1 MIRGPE
7 RQCRKWAA
15 AALVLPF
22 VAGCLPGNPIVETSS
37 ESSSVGESEGESE
50 SEGGGG
56 EGLFGCDLPSCTFV
70 VVSQTLDD
78 RVDVFDVSANPQL
91 RARVVVDLKPD
102 PSGLQ
107 TAGNLLDEPYGI
119 DVYQGDLRLLLGHYP
134 DTKLGSLVVLPE
146 GLTAGVTAGAVIET
160 AEFFDGA
167 NFVSPARGLELD
179 RQEAIFALSHS
190 SGKIIVGVFAN
201 DLRAL
206 EWPNASQLLI
216 IDPSQEGAAA
226 IGAFDLG
233 GLDVP
238 CRGAW
243 GMAAVDDQQ
252 APKRVALACDGS
264 NSVAMVELPANLG
277 ELSPADAAGSIS
289 GCGVELLG
297 AGWTTRFVAA
307 DGSGGALALQSQLV
321 KGPRLWRVGSGCEVL
336 PATES
341 VAEEFSGVRTL
352 AEPVLL
358 QGGATPT
365 WLVAG
370 GVPETGI
377 YLIRGADPT
386 LCGKVS
392 GLEGVFTPA
401 GGQANAPY
409 SLALAEDGQHLAIG
423 SGPPS
428 NPESAEG
435 RGQVHWLTL
444 ETGDIEACKIAA
456 MQVVELTGGLFV
468 GTDPQTWV
476 RAPNVIKI
484 VQRSGVGT

>member
-1 MIRGPE
+1 M
-7 RQCRKWAA
+7 
-15 AALVLPF
+15 
-22 VAGCLPGNPIVETSS
+22 
-37 ESSSVGESEGESE
+37 
-50 SEGGGG
+50 
-56 EGLFGCDLPSCTFV
+56 
-70 VVSQTLDD
+70 VSQTLDD
-78 RVDVFDVSANPQL
+78 RVDIFDVSVTPQL
-91 RARVVVDLKPD
+91 RGRVLLDLKPD

-119 DVYQGDLRLLLGHYP
+119 DVYNGELRLLLGHYP
-134 DTKLGSLVVLPE
+134 DTQLGSLVVLPD
-146 GLTAGVTAGAVIET
+146 GLFSGVSSGAVFET
-160 AEFFDGA
+160 ANLFDGA
-167 NFVSPARGLELD
+167 NFVGGARGLNLD

-190 SGKIIVGVFAN
+190 SGRMIIGVFAN

-216 IDPSQEGAAA
+216 VDPSLEGAAA

-243 GMAAVDDQQ
+243 GMAAVDNVQ
-252 APKRVALACDGS
+252 APTRVAIACDGS
-264 NSVAMVELPANLG
+264 DSVAMLGLPANLG
-277 ELSPADAAGSIS
+277 EGSPAEVANSIS
-289 GCGVELLG
+289 GCGLELLS

-307 DGSGGALALQSQLV
+307 DGSGGALALQSQLI
-321 KGPRLWRVGSGCEVL
+321 KGPRLWRIGSGCEL
-336 PATES
+336 LSSSDS
-341 VAEEFSGVRTL
+341 VAEGLAGVRRL

-358 QGGATPT
+358 EGGASPT

-377 YLIRGADPT
+377 YIVRGAEPV
-386 LCGKVS
+386 LCGKVT
-392 GLEGVFTPA
+392 GLENVFTPA

-409 SLALAEDGQHLAIG
+409 ALALADDGQHLAIG

-435 RGQVHWLTL
+435 RGQVHWVALNTA
-444 ETGDIEACKIAA
+444 DIGACE
-456 MQVVELTGGLFV
+456 VVATEVAELTDGLFV
-468 GTDPQTWV
+468 GSDPKTWV

-484 VQRSGVGT
+484 VQRSGAGT